1 MNSIFEMIRQSAS
14 RWPDK
19 EILIELP
26 MDETGERGITY
37 SELITRAEGVAALL
51 RKQGCQP
58 KSRVLLLFNSNIEFT
73 VAFLGCIFGGAIAVP
88 MYLTKGASFVEEL
101 KTFSADCLTNL
112 LLTTSEM
119 QPMLQARLPGYSIY
133 TTDGLSDEAEYIPG
147 DLSPHSEA
155 FILYTSGSTGR
166 PKGVVHTHQSF
177 SSHVMSVQD
186 RLRLQDTDS
195 SVCVSPLQ
203 HIMGMLNVFISLTF
217 GLQVV
222 FLPMLRV
229 LQSPLEWVTELSRR
243 RATIFLGPDFVYKL
257 AAGAYTQE
265 QAEGLDLSHLRIS
278 LSGSERVLP
287 STVDSFTRIFSRHG
301 FAATSLIIGYGMT
314 EAGIISISALNEQ
327 PIRLE
332 SHPGIYNC
340 GQVVAG
346 YHAVIV
352 DSSSGR
358 ECGSGEIGEVWVKG
372 PGLAD
377 RYWNNSDQTKLDFGM
392 YLPEGEGPFFRTG
405 DLACKIDGNLFLT
418 GRLKEIIII
427 KGQNF
432 YPDDIEAG
440 VRRQATAIG
449 QCAAF
454 SVDASEGERLIVIV
468 ETALQ
473 DKAELSRLAERTVAD
488 IQVRNGIRIAEL
500 LYISPQSL
508 PLTRTGKLQRS
519 QCRVLYVEKKLNPVY
534 IYEHLT
540 DMTGESKS
548 RSPFTTGLT
557 NELTVN
563 ELRNTVL
570 TDLTAAFKRL
580 LPGETESID
589 IGMPVH
595 LLGTDSITAI
605 ELHHLVEEKY
615 GVQLPITYYLEGNT
629 IETIAGRIIEESR
642 ASAAMEASPTKEE
655 LDQDTMDMETVY
667 NRLDSYSEEELNR
680 ILDAL
685 QR

>member
-1 MNSIFEMIRQSAS
+1 MNSIFEIIRQSAS

-19 EILIELP
+19 EILKELP
-26 MDETGERGITY
+26 MDETGERAITY
-37 SELITRAEGVAALL
+37 SELITRAEGIAALL
-51 RKQGCQP
+51 RTKGCQP

-73 VAFLGCIFGGAIAVP
+73 VAFLGCIFGGVIAVP
-88 MYLTKGASFVEEL
+88 MYLTKSASFVEEL
-101 KTFSADCLTNL
+101 KAFSADCLTNL

-133 TTDGLSDEAEYIPG
+133 TTDGRLEEAEYIPV
-147 DLSPHSEA
+147 DLSPASEA

-217 GLQVV
+217 GLQVI

-229 LQSPLEWVTELSRR
+229 LQSPLDWVRELSRR

-257 AAGAYTQE
+257 AAGAYTLE

-278 LSGSERVLP
+278 LSGSERILP
-287 STVDSFTRIFSRHG
+287 STVDSFTRTFARHG
-301 FAATSLIIGYGMT
+301 FAANSLIIGYGMT
-314 EAGIISISALNEQ
+314 EAGIISISALNE
-327 PIRLE
+327 PPKMLE
-332 SHPGIYNC
+332 SLPGIYNC

-346 YHAVIV
+346 YQAVIV
-352 DSSSGR
+352 DSNSGR
-358 ECGSGEIGEVWVKG
+358 ECGSGEIGEIWVKG
-372 PGLAD
+372 SGLAD
-377 RYWNNSDQTKLDFGM
+377 RYWNDPDQTKKDFSM
-392 YLPEGEGPFFRTG
+392 NLPEGEGPFFRTG

-440 VRRQATAIG
+440 VRRQAMTIG

-454 SVDASEGERLIVIV
+454 SVEDIEGERLIVVV
-468 ETALQ
+468 ETALH
-473 DKAELSRLAERTVAD
+473 DKEELSRLADLTVAD
-488 IQVRNGIRIAEL
+488 IQARNGIRIAEL
-500 LYISPQSL
+500 LYVPPQSL

-519 QCRVLYVEKKLNPVY
+519 KCKALYLEKKLSLAYV
-534 IYEHLT
+534 YEHLT
-540 DMTGESKS
+540 NKTGTGKS
-548 RSPFTTGLT
+548 RSAFTSDWMK
-557 NELTVN
+557 ELTLN
-563 ELRNTVL
+563 ELREAVL
-570 TDLTAAFKRL
+570 ADLITAFKRL
-580 LPGETESID
+580 LPGESESID
-589 IGMPVH
+589 IGLPIH

-615 GVQLPITYYLEGNT
+615 GVQLPISYYLEGNT
-629 IETIAGRIIEESR
+629 IESIAGRIIEESR
-642 ASAAMEASPTKEE
+642 ASTAMEASPMMEE
-655 LDQDTMDMETVY
+655 LDRDSMDIETIY
-667 NRLDSYSEEELNR
+667 NRLNSYSEEELDL